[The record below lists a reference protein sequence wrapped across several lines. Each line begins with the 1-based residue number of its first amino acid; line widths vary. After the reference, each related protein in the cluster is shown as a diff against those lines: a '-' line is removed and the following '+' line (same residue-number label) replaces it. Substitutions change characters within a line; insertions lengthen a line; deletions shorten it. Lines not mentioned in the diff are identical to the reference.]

1 MDNNKITA
9 GTESAESK
17 SKKIWKRIGIGAL
30 ALLLAVFTVI
40 VINL

>member
-9 GTESAESK
+9 GTDSAESR
-17 SKKIWKRIGIGAL
+17 SKKIWKNIGMGAL
-30 ALLLAVFTVI
+30 AVLLAVFTVI